1 MLQEREAWM
10 ERRAEFLALYV
21 LTTPPPDW
29 LTVGAA
35 FAVGLRVVMPTAA
48 LSLLELFDLV
58 VVPISVQRE
67 HKRWLEDTLL
77 TRLKPGGRL
86 IIVNDP

>member
-1 MLQEREAWM
+1 MLDEREAWT
-10 ERRAEFLALYV
+10 ERRDTFSTLYV
-21 LTTPPPDW
+21 APSEPAGEYQCREFD
-29 LTVGAA
+29 VAVMIVSAGAPVSRA
-35 FAVGLRVVMPTAA
+35 
-48 LSLLELFDLV
+48 FDLI
-58 VVPISVQRE
+58 VVPVHVQRE

>member
-10 ERRAEFLALYV
+10 ERRDTFLTLYV
-21 LTTPPPDW
+21 GAPTVSNPAAGFMVVPPN
-29 LTVGAA
+29 TIFSGQ
-35 FAVGLRVVMPTAA
+35 
-48 LSLLELFDLV
+48 SFDLV
-58 VVPISVQRE
+58 VVPISVQCE

-77 TRLKPGGRL
+77 TRLKSGGRL